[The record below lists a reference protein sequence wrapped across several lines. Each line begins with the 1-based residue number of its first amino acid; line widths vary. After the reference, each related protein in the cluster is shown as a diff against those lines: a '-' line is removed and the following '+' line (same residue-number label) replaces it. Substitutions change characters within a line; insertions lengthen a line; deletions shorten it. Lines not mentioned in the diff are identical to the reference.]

1 MDSAVVSPPL
11 DHNAGIRHGK
21 SFLKQPFFPSDDV
34 MKSRV
39 RKAIFPV
46 GGLGTRFLPATK
58 AMPKEML
65 PIVDKP
71 LIQYAVEEA
80 WDAGIEQ
87 CIFITGRGKAA
98 IEDHFDYSYE
108 LQHTLT
114 ARHKVEQLA
123 SCQQSI
129 PHAGSFAFV
138 RQQDPLG
145 LGHAVWCARHLIG
158 DEPFA
163 VILADDVVM
172 NQGGASCMKQ
182 MVSAYESYAGSL
194 VASVLVDQNATS
206 SYGILDVESEGDVLK
221 ARHVVEKPKPEDA
234 PSRWA
239 VIGRYILEPAIFD
252 PLDRAVRHAQTTQGE
267 IQLTDAIAALLPET
281 PLYGIK
287 FDGTRYDCGSK
298 VGFLQANIAFAL
310 ERPDLAEPLK
320 SFLKTLDL

>member
-1 MDSAVVSPPL
+1 
-11 DHNAGIRHGK
+11 
-21 SFLKQPFFPSDDV
+21 
-34 MKSRV
+34 MKPRV

-65 PIVDKP
+65 PVVDKP

-114 ARHKVEQLA
+114 ARHKVDQLA

-129 PHAGSFAFV
+129 PNAGSFAFV

-145 LGHAVWCARHLIG
+145 LGHAIWCARHLIG

-172 NQGGASCMKQ
+172 NPGGPSCMKQ
-182 MVSAYESYAGSL
+182 MVQAYENYAGSL
-194 VASVLVDQNATS
+194 VATVSVDKNATA
-206 SYGILDVESEGDVLK
+206 SYGILDVESDNGVLR
-221 ARHVVEKPKPEDA
+221 ARHVVEKPNPEDA
-234 PSRWA
+234 PSTWA
-239 VIGRYILEPAIFD
+239 VIGRYILEPALFD

-267 IQLTDAIAALLPET
+267 IQLTDAIAALLPES

-287 FDGTRYDCGSK
+287 FDGVRYDCGSK

-310 ERPDLAEPLK
+310 AREDLAEPLK
-320 SFLKTLDL
+320 TFIRGLNL